1 MAEGG
6 GTVITLYDNELSG
19 NGYKV
24 RLFLHLLERP
34 YTRKT
39 VALLLNCPKPV
50 LQGMRDDWRAA
61 PGERS

>member
-50 LQGMRDDWRAA
+50 LQGMRDD
-61 PGERS
+61 